1 MKSEKI
7 DNIKSILTAIEL
19 NIDTIKKN
27 IEITRYLADN
37 IYGMANSIDYC
48 ITEIENDI
56 KALKIRLGIK
66 EDKDYE

>member
-1 MKSEKI
+1 MRKEKNETI
-7 DNIKSILTAIEL
+7 RAAITAIEL

-27 IEITRYLADN
+27 VEIVRYLADN
-37 IYGMANSIDYC
+37 IYGMANSIDYS

-66 EDKDYE
+66 DGDKFE

>member
-1 MKSEKI
+1 MKNEKI
-7 DNIKSILTAIEL
+7 NNIKSILTAIEI

-27 IEITRYLADN
+27 VEIVRYLADN
-37 IYGMANSIDYC
+37 IYGMANSIDYS

-66 EDKDYE
+66 DGGNYE

>member
-66 EDKDYE
+66 EDEEFE